1 MYVPSDSIFNPG
13 RFCKSFGEAKRYAKQ
28 NGYYYFK
35 WQGKVFGTAWEREMA
50 S

>member
-1 MYVPSDSIFNPG
+1 MYIDKDSIYDPG
-13 RFCKSFGEAKRYAKQ
+13 KFCTSFSQAKRYAKQ

-35 WQGKVFGTAWEREMA
+35 WQGKIHGTAWEKEMA